1 MPLSVQKFLSYDSSR
16 SSDSFISLQRV
27 VLGAQVLVLLIRAAV
42 TAVNLAAIAAP
53 MGPTKATGCRY
64 LGAARGVADM
74 ATAVGPAVAVAF
86 GLASTARYL
95 AELGAAVMEAA
106 VVQPSTVRAIRI
118 ETAVRG
124 QSFFAQI
131 KDSRP
136 RMFFPWW

>member
-1 MPLSVQKFLSYDSSR
+1 MPLSLSCHAILVLHKALKRCAVSR
-16 SSDSFISLQRV
+16 SSCASDTSGGYNRQP
-27 VLGAQVLVLLIRAAV
+27 AAV
-42 TAVNLAAIAAP
+42 AAS